1 MAAVVFQELE
11 VTPQRRAWRRLLR
24 LLHLRS
30 DGLEQLAQGQGGVAA
45 QISSIERE
53 LKTTLDD
60 YLETKASAQTLEA
73 RLYQIDNVLDA
84 VIQANLHA
92 QMPMAGDTTAQ

>member
-1 MAAVVFQELE
+1 VI
-11 VTPQRRAWRRLLR
+11 P
-24 LLHLRS
+24 
-30 DGLEQLAQGQGGVAA
+30 GV
-45 QISSIERE
+45 
-53 LKTTLDD
+53 KV
-60 YLETKASAQTLEA
+60 A